1 MWISFEWVNI
11 SAGYTF
17 TICSELTGGTKG
29 CLTFELSYGLCGLCL
44 LLLSICLFRAQVKV
58 FVSNEMNE

>member
-1 MWISFEWVNI
+1 MWISFGRTNI

-17 TICSELTGGTKG
+17 TICPELTGGPEG
-29 CLTFELSYGLCGLCL
+29 CLTFEFSYGLCGLCL
-44 LLLSICLFRAQVKV
+44 LLQSISLFRAQVKV